1 MRRSIRSGTAGRKL
15 RDVPPMC
22 MPSGIALYAEPP
34 LTKPTLTTAESAAPS
49 SIAVYPSLDFER
61 ALKAD
66 LASRVPAGAPLA
78 ADRRNPRLGKS
89 PIGAAS
95 AANLQQ
101 NLYLW
106 LRYHSE
112 FSAPLPTTPLWKGR
126 VHAWLVG
133 ASATRRSM
141 QCESGN
147 FLIVMIARQCRET
160 MAADVVYCYG
170 RSASQG

>member
-34 LTKPTLTTAESAAPS
+34 LTKPTLTTAESAASS
-49 SIAVYPSLDFER
+49 SIAGCSSLDFEG

-66 LASRVPAGAPLA
+66 LASRVPAGSAPLA
-78 ADRRNPRLGKS
+78 TDRRNPRLGKS

-106 LRYHSE
+106 LYYHSE

-133 ASATRRSM
+133 A
-141 QCESGN
+141 
-147 FLIVMIARQCRET
+147 
-160 MAADVVYCYG
+160 
-170 RSASQG
+170 